1 MFKFIFDLA
10 TEPMGLPIKW
20 YYEWLILGVIGFIAY

>member
-10 TEPMGLPIKW
+10 TEP
-20 YYEWLILGVIGFIAY
+20 LGVKQRIVNGANGTVLSVLLSP